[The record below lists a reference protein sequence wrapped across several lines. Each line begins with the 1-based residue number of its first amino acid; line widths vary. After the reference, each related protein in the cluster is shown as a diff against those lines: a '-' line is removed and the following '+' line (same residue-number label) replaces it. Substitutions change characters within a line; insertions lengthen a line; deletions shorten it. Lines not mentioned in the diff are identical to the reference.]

1 MLPALPVLIVPAML
15 VLMLPALQAGMC
27 SMESK
32 THCGRKNSEAGNGGC
47 QEDRSRLKR
56 KWDLPALGW
65 GGPGGGLLTAN
76 SVTT

>member
-1 MLPALPVLIVPAML
+1 MTASL
-15 VLMLPALQAGMC
+15 LPALQAEMS

-32 THCGRKNSEAGNGGC
+32 THCSKHDAEAGDGGC
-47 QEDRSRLKR
+47 QEDRSRLDTVGD
-56 KWDLPALGW
+56 WPALGW

>member
-1 MLPALPVLIVPAML
+1 
-15 VLMLPALQAGMC
+15 MLPALQAGMC

-32 THCGRKNSEAGNGGC
+32 THCSKQDSEAGDEGC
-47 QEDRSRLKR
+47 QEDRSRLDTGGD
-56 KWDLPALGW
+56 WPALGW